1 MKMYKETMRRLA
13 PVGIPLAIATL
24 LYTVITTGQS
34 CFGVYTISTSMS
46 AIGLTPVLVY
56 YVFSAIVFAFYG
68 FSYLFKRSASD
79 LYHSLPVSRM
89 SLYLSVSLSTATW
102 MGFTIVLNML
112 VTLFMYL
119 ISGCSFVPLYIP
131 LLILFYFVAAMLVF
145 AASAIGCA
153 LSGTYITALAST
165 GLVLFL
171 PRFVQFIMA
180 HGVINNVPIIGWADL
195 GVWLSPDTN
204 IATGLIVMQSRNIF
218 ITRIVTLP
226 HILYSLLLAA
236 IELVIAAWLFV
247 RRPSEVADKSA
258 KHSTWPVITASLLA
272 FTLLIL
278 ITLYDRRLISVYGI
292 AIVAIALLLFV
303 VYTLLSL
310 RSYQKALKA
319 LPAFAIAAVLA
330 FGVSFGIQTL
340 KDHALNVTPSADEI
354 ASVTFRGHDSTGSNN
369 EYATLL
375 IKDIAFTSDDIKQY
389 VAENLSNAVQQIRD
403 PENYYQYNGYDSYQ
417 YQTIEPITLKLT
429 NGKTY
434 YRTIEFINVNTLNDL
449 RTENADFAAAIRA
462 FPPSNG
468 VQYVSTYNH
477 QTDEEDMALW
487 NSYEEE
493 MQANGLIPNDY
504 YNTRASVSSDDGFMY
519 TVGDSQSI
527 SGFIV
532 SGYVGTQRYYDYLSI
547 LLNTPKT
554 VSLMMRTINNHALP
568 DTIDRLSE
576 AVEHIVSPLAL
587 ENDSLSLS
595 LNFYNVPLETG
606 ETHSDSINLYL
617 SGYSKANSPYADT
630 YLDYAERITD
640 ILKRAKPT
648 SDVNGMFACLNWYE
662 YDGSNN
668 LPNDEPPVYLSFT
681 DEDSQTL
688 ITLLQEWNQSV
699 MYMY

>member
-24 LYTVITTGQS
+24 LYTVITTGQN
-34 CFGVYTISTSMS
+34 CFGVYTISTSTS

-119 ISGCSFVPLYIP
+119 VSGCPFVPLYIP

-171 PRFVQFIMA
+171 PRFVQFIIA
-180 HGVINNVPIIGWADL
+180 HGLINNVPIVGWTDL
-195 GVWLSPDTN
+195 GAWLSPDTN
-204 IATGLIVMQSRNIF
+204 IATGLIVMQSRNMF
-218 ITRIVTLP
+218 ITHIVTMP

-236 IELVIAAWLFV
+236 IELVIAAWLFI

-258 KHSTWPVITASLLA
+258 KRIVWPIITASLLA

-278 ITLYDRRLISVYGI
+278 ITLYDRKLISVYGI

-303 VYTLLSL
+303 LYALLSL
-310 RSYQKALKA
+310 RNYRKVLKA

-330 FGVSFGIQTL
+330 FGVSWGIHNL
-340 KDHALNVTPSADEI
+340 ENNALNVTPSADEI
-354 ASVTFRGHDSTGSNN
+354 ASVTFRGHDSSSGNS
-369 EYATLL
+369 EYTSLL
-375 IKDIAFTSDDIKQY
+375 LKDIAFTSDDVKQY
-389 VAENLSNAVQQIRD
+389 VAESLSLAVEQIRD
-403 PENYYQYNGYDSYQ
+403 PENYYQYGGYDSYQ
-417 YQTIEPITLKLT
+417 YQVIEPIALKLT

-434 YRTIEFINVNTLNDL
+434 YRTIEFINVDTLNDL
-449 RTENADFAAAIRA
+449 RSENADYAAAIRA
-462 FPPSNG
+462 FPPESG
-468 VQYVSTYNH
+468 VQYVSTYNPLS
-477 QTDEEDMALW
+477 DEEDRALW
-487 NSYEEE
+487 DSYQAE
-493 MQANGLIPNDY
+493 MQAKGLVPNDY
-504 YNTRASVSSDDGFMY
+504 YHTRASTASDDGYLY
-519 TVGDSQSI
+519 TLGDEQSL

-532 SGYVGTQRYYDYLSI
+532 AGYVGTQRYYDYLNI
-547 LLNTPKT
+547 QLNTPET
-554 VSLMMRTINNHALP
+554 VSLMMRTINSHALP

-576 AVEHIVSPLAL
+576 AVDHIISPLAL

-595 LNFYNVPLETG
+595 LNFYNVPLDSG
-606 ETHSDSINLYL
+606 ETHSDNINLYI
-617 SGYSKANSPYADT
+617 SGYSKVNSPYADT
-630 YLDYAERITD
+630 YLDYTKKITA
-640 ILKRAKPT
+640 ILKRAKTT
-648 SDVNGMFACLNWYE
+648 SDVDGMFACLNWYE

-668 LPNDEPPVYLSFT
+668 IPNDEPSVYLNFT
-681 DEDSQTL
+681 DEDSLAL
-688 ITLLQEWNQSV
+688 IELLQEWRQSV
-699 MYMY
+699 VYMY